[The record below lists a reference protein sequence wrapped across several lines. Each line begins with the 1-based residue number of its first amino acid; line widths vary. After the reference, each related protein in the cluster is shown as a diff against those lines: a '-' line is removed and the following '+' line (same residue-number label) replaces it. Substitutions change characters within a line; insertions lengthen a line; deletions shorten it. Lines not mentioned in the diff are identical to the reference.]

1 MVRLAPGLGWPRLRA
16 LTVLLLLVL
25 LVHLWLIGRLWP
37 SPGKALGQ
45 DPAGA
50 RAAPAR
56 ALQLLPAAPALSVA
70 QTVLPVPAQAAP
82 ARAPQRTRAV
92 RADQASLPPSDE
104 RPVEAA
110 ATTVTQA
117 RQTGRA
123 ADGAADAADVGDRV
137 DDADAEPVAPGQPPP
152 VYPTRVP
159 PPVVLNYSLRMNE
172 QVGQAR
178 LVWQH
183 QDGRYQLSLSAWG
196 PGGPWL
202 EQRSEGGFDA
212 AGLAPERFIDRR
224 RGRGWR
230 SANFQRER
238 GLISFSGPRQSY
250 PAWPGAQDRLSWI
263 AQLAAIMA
271 ATGSDKSLAPAP
283 DPTQALPGVAATPL
297 DIFVVDARG
306 LGDVWQLQAG
316 AAQALGTTLGPVQAQ
331 PWQREPPRPEG
342 LRVQAWLDPAR
353 GHWPVLLRLTALRS
367 GAVFELKLSEEPGL
381 PP

>member
-271 ATGSDKSLAPAP
+271 ATGSDKSLSRHPIRPRPCPAWRQRRWTSSWSMRAVWVMSGSCRRVRHRPWAPRWGRCRPSPGSAS
-283 DPTQALPGVAATPL
+283 LPGPRGCGCRPGSTPRVA
-297 DIFVVDARG
+297 IGRCCCG
-306 LGDVWQLQAG
+306 
-316 AAQALGTTLGPVQAQ
+316 
-331 PWQREPPRPEG
+331 
-342 LRVQAWLDPAR
+342 
-353 GHWPVLLRLTALRS
+353 
-367 GAVFELKLSEEPGL
+367 
-381 PP
+381 

>member
-1 MVRLAPGLGWPRLRA
+1 MLLLW
-16 LTVLLLLVL
+16 VLLL
-25 LVHLWLIGRLWP
+25 HLWLIGRLWP
-37 SPGKALGQ
+37 APGKSLGQ
-45 DPAGA
+45 EPAVT
-50 RAAPAR
+50 RPTPAR
-56 ALQLLPAAPALSVA
+56 ALQLLPAPPSHTQAVVPAPAQA
-70 QTVLPVPAQAAP
+70 APAQAAP
-82 ARAPQRTRAV
+82 ARAPQRARPL
-92 RADQASLPPSDE
+92 RSDEASLPPTDE
-104 RPVEAA
+104 RPVPA
-110 ATTVTQA
+110 ATNTVTQA
-117 RQTGRA
+117 RQTGGPA
-123 ADGAADAADVGDRV
+123 NGAADAADATQRV
-137 DDADAEPVAPGQPPP
+137 DDADTDAEPVAPGQPPP

-159 PPVVLNYSLRMNE
+159 PPVVLSYSLRMNE

-183 QDGRYQLSLSAWG
+183 SDGRYQLSLSAWG

-238 GLISFSGPRQSY
+238 GLISFSGPRLTY

-271 ATGSDKSLAPAP
+271 ATSPDKSLAVAP
-283 DPTQALPGVAATPL
+283 DPAPALPGVAGPSLA
-297 DIFVVDARG
+297 IFVVDARG
-306 LGDVWQLQAG
+306 LGDIWQLQAG
-316 AAQALGTTLGPVQAQ
+316 AAQALGTALGPVQAQ

-342 LRVQAWLDPAR
+342 LQVQAWLDPSR

-367 GAVFELKLSEEPGL
+367 GAVFELKLTDEPGL